1 MTASS
6 FVLNINKRVVEN
18 IVSFKL
24 RRTVIAVKNRI
35 MPEVSVILPAYN
47 ESLAIGYVISAVAQS
62 LDHLGLP
69 YEIIVVDDGSV
80 DLTAEMAKEAG
91 AKVISIPYNRGKG
104 YALRKGIGEALG
116 DIIVTM
122 DASGMHDP
130 REITELIE
138 PLKKGA
144 DIVAGS
150 RFLGR
155 YGEDRSSF
163 STRFA
168 NFLVRLTIEIF
179 TEKRVSD
186 VFASYR
192 SYKAN
197 VVKNLELR
205 SDGLEIESEITIK
218 ALKRGLN
225 YLEVPI
231 KTQPRRYYRSRR
243 HVLSDGL
250 RVFKA
255 IYQYGWR

>member
-1 MTASS
+1 MIG
-6 FVLNINKRVVEN
+6 VEKR
-18 IVSFKL
+18 I
-24 RRTVIAVKNRI
+24 I
-35 MPEVSVILPAYN
+35 PEVSVVLPAYN
-47 ESLAIGYVISAVAQS
+47 ESLAIGNVISGVVES
-62 LDHLGLP
+62 LNHLGLS

-91 AKVISIPYNRGKG
+91 AKVISLPYNHGKG

-116 DIIVTM
+116 GIIVTM
-122 DASGMHDP
+122 DAGGVHDP
-130 REITELIE
+130 REIKELVE

-150 RFLGR
+150 RFLER

-163 STRFA
+163 SLRFG
-168 NFLVRLTIEIF
+168 NFLIRLTIELL

-192 SYKAN
+192 SYKAD

-205 SDGLEIESEITIK
+205 SDGLEIEPEITMK
-218 ALKRGLN
+218 ALRRGLH

-231 KTQPRRYYRSRR
+231 KTQPRRYYRSRT

-250 RVFKA
+250 RAFKA
-255 IYQYGWR
+255 IYSYAWR